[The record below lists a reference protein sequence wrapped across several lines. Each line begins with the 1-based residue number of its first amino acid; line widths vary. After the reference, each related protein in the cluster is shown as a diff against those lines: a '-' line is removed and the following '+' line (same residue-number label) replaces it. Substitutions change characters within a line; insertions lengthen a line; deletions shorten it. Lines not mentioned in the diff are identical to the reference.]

1 MRRHTAPRATGVGL
15 CRPRRPHSAA
25 GFTLVELI
33 LVIAIVGIVSFVAAG
48 RLADRGLTDAHGH
61 AERIAALLR
70 HAQKTAIAQRRPV
83 HVGIDAAAGRVRACF
98 DPVAACAPPLPS
110 PSGGTLDLA
119 APAGVSLISGA
130 GGFSFDGLGRPTLAA
145 SLEIRTFGGGHG
157 FALQV
162 EADSGYVR
170 RL

>member
-1 MRRHTAPRATGVGL
+1 MRRPITARTSGHRA
-15 CRPRRPHSAA
+15 R

-33 LVIAIVGIVSFVAAG
+33 LVIAIVGIVSFVAAV

-70 HAQKTAIAQRRPV
+70 QAQKTAIAQRRPV

-98 DPVAACAPPLPS
+98 DPLPGCAQPLPS
-110 PSGGTLDLA
+110 PASGTLDLT
-119 APAGVSLISGA
+119 APAGVSLIAGG
-130 GGFSFDGLGRPTLAA
+130 GGFSFDGLGRPSLAA
-145 SLEIRTFGGGHG
+145 TLEIRTFGGGHS
-157 FALQV
+157 FALWV

-170 RL
+170 RA